1 MANFSPLKSY
11 ILFLMDAC
19 VKKYAVQ
26 HPFLD
31 AGCGKGD
38 VALHFAKK
46 GWHGKAVDSSEL
58 AISLARK
65 TLHSHKNVRV
75 SNENLL
81 HETDK
86 YNCVF
91 LLDVLEHE
99 KDDDAMLKKI
109 SGLTHYGGFL
119 FLTVPVN
126 PEEWGWDDEFY
137 GHYRRYTLD
146 GMNVLLASQGFEVRD
161 IMNITYPF
169 FWLLRKLY
177 LNVFPKKTAEGTPE
191 ERTKIST
198 LHNAYGK
205 NAFLQALSLHA
216 FWLPVFVIQYMLK
229 HSTRGFE
236 LLFVAQKK

>member
-1 MANFSPLKSY
+1 MANFAPLKSY
-11 ILFLMDAC
+11 MLFLMDAC
-19 VKKYAVQ
+19 VKKYSVQ
-26 HPFLD
+26 PPFLD

-38 VALHFAKK
+38 VALYFAKK
-46 GWHGKAVDSSEL
+46 GWQGKAVDTSEQ
-58 AISLARK
+58 AIPFAEK
-65 TLHSHKNVRV
+65 TLKSYKNVCV

-109 SGLTHYGGFL
+109 SGLTHSGGFL
-119 FLTVPVN
+119 LLTVPVN

-137 GHYRRYTLD
+137 GHYRRYTLNE
-146 GMNVLLASQGFEVRD
+146 MNMLLASQNFEVRG
-161 IMNITYPF
+161 IFNLTYPF
-169 FWLLRKLY
+169 FWALRKFY
-177 LNVFPKKTAEGTPE
+177 LRLFPKKMAQGAPE
-191 ERTKIST
+191 ERTQIST
-198 LHNAYGK
+198 LHNAYGE
-205 NAFLQALSLHA
+205 NAVLQALSSRA